1 MTFELLDDQLA
12 SVALQEALAFID
24 AYDISAPAAIVNEN
38 AHVVP
43 IAPAPAAVV
52 SFGPVI
58 LPQQTSPKVRTQR
71 KSGTDAVQTK
81 PTRVRNRSRGDQ
93 KAELERLR
101 HDVKML
107 EAKLARLKGTSEYP
121 PPYSSPGS
129 TSTTSVSNSSED
141 ESLDAQQVTSVED
154 TLVSMWKAVALR
166 QFQRRNHSEMTNR
179 KLKLVLAKQL
189 KLAKTLEGLYSRRTT
204 QNVSP
209 NTPVR
214 LAGDTLTLC
223 DDGRT
228 WNSCTTR
235 VLRSRIMARSNGLD
249 VQTPCRL
256 CY

>member
-24 AYDISAPAAIVNEN
+24 AYDILGSAAANDS
-38 AHVVP
+38 AQMVP

-52 SFGPVI
+52 SFGPVVPPPQT
-58 LPQQTSPKVRTQR
+58 LPKPRAQR
-71 KSGTDAVQTK
+71 RSGKDGVQTK

-107 EAKLARLKGTSEYP
+107 GTKLARLKGTSESQQ
-121 PPYSSPGS
+121 PYGSPGS
-129 TSTTSVSNSSED
+129 VSTTSVSNSSED
-141 ESLDAQQVTSVED
+141 ESLEVHQQQLANEED
-154 TLVSMWKAVALR
+154 TLVSMWKNVALR

-209 NTPVR
+209 TDAALVL
-214 LAGDTLTLC
+214 LAK
-223 DDGRT
+223 R
-228 WNSCTTR
+228 
-235 VLRSRIMARSNGLD
+235 
-249 VQTPCRL
+249 
-256 CY
+256 